1 MGYLVNTITGWG
13 GQGLQGCHPRGSRG
27 LMEYPGWSSLLENIV
42 LLLVIVPAQSG
53 VRSGRKPPDFYNFFF
68 LEDFLRALPGTNS
81 SLCSRQNPKFLDF
94 RFIHKVPKSRICAHG
109 AFLHNNLKIRT
120 ILRNGTVCILSSTVY
135 KITKSNAADNDEKK
149 AVTDKITNN

>member
-53 VRSGRKPPDFYNFFF
+53 VRSGRKPPDFYNFFVF
-68 LEDFLRALPGTNS
+68 GGFSPRAAGN
-81 SLCSRQNPKFLDF
+81 KFE
-94 RFIHKVPKSRICAHG
+94 PMQS
-109 AFLHNNLKIRT
+109 
-120 ILRNGTVCILSSTVY
+120 
-135 KITKSNAADNDEKK
+135 TKSEIFRLSFY
-149 AVTDKITNN
+149 TQGT